1 MSKQQIRY
9 AGGDERCG
17 RRRVGLLNPLSG
29 ETHKQG
35 MYLDRWTKQKI
46 SNRKKRF
53 ARKCRRRTRP
63 ERRRIAKTSQN
74 VSRARSR
81 TGELNIATWNVR
93 SLSLTGRRGAG
104 HAEVLLQKCKV
115 LGCDVIGLQETRRP
129 GRTEFAAAGYRV
141 FCSGVDGS
149 TGRAGQH
156 GVGLAVKESI
166 IREATWTQELTNE
179 RLMSMTFNLTG
190 KSNAVTF
197 IVAYGPTDTVSNT
210 REQKAVFWADLESAV
225 SRVPSS
231 DYLFVLIDANARTG
245 VRIREEDCKVIG
257 AYGRDTRMSDSNG
270 TSLLRFAGD
279 NKLAL
284 VNTFFSVPK
293 GCTSR
298 TFNGTRPADRKRID
312 YIITRQPHRKLVR
325 NVTVHLQP
333 HADSDHN
340 IVCARVRLPRRFAR
354 NRKQRAPTGRK
365 SIDRRAITSD
375 TDRRKRLIQLVA
387 TQLTQ
392 TELGGLG
399 GTVGEKAALF
409 TDTLLRSAEEV
420 MPGQIR
426 QSRISGLL
434 EDEAMHDE
442 FEEAWTEREEAR
454 KAVHGT
460 LAGGSAF
467 RALRTACKK
476 LRDVIQAAEDRYLEV
491 FACELEEFIAAGD
504 LRGWY
509 GHLKGGWKLQ
519 GKKLRGAQYIRDE
532 NGKLLRKPDEIRARW
547 RRYFTSLLNTTSV
560 TLNRTIIEGLP
571 QKPIALSLGDPPV
584 VSETKKALRS
594 MANGKAM
601 GPDELPVE
609 LLKLGLSDSSHE
621 ILLPFHEII
630 VAVWMTGEVP
640 QEWKDATIK
649 VLHKKKDRT
658 ECSNY
663 RGLSLVAHAG
673 KVLLKIVANRLGDFC
688 EEAGILPEE
697 QCGFRPQRST
707 TDMMFVVRRLQE
719 LGRTS
724 NTSLEICFIDLA
736 KAYDSVD
743 RVLLWE
749 ILARFGVPPRMI
761 KVIRMSHDGMRAR
774 VQLDDGDFSAW
785 FNVCQGL
792 RQGCVLSPL
801 LFNIFFA
808 AVITVVL
815 QRFAADPLI
824 VSDLVYLDDA
834 PKGEDGRPR
843 KEGTLEMVRRAVWGM
858 LYADDAGVVSTS
870 PRGLT
875 RMMGV
880 IVVTCQ
886 EFGLTVS
893 EKKTEAMH
901 LWSHPHTTSNALRIE
916 AAGQRYKQTTEFVYL
931 GGAISESADLDI
943 EIKRRIGAAWA
954 SVRKYSSQ
962 LYDRRNARLSLKIR
976 LFKAEVM
983 EAMLYGCAT
992 WTMRSQDFSS
1002 LRTAHHKLLLRIIG
1016 FRRKDRIGYK
1026 LLSYREVLER
1036 TGSERIETTI
1046 RKRQLGF
1053 VGALVRQGDSRLSKR
1068 VMFGRLAVQGPKRG
1082 GRPATS
1088 WVDCLQK
1095 NLEAFGAVP
1104 RKGKGRKWVAF
1115 GVVVKDGRDW
1125 MTAAKNMDKWHRG
1138 VERGA
1143 EALDSAWRR
1152 ADLRQSNVQLQR

>member
-1 MSKQQIRY
+1 M
-9 AGGDERCG
+9 
-17 RRRVGLLNPLSG
+17 
-29 ETHKQG
+29 
-35 MYLDRWTKQKI
+35 
-46 SNRKKRF
+46 
-53 ARKCRRRTRP
+53 
-63 ERRRIAKTSQN
+63 
-74 VSRARSR
+74 
-81 TGELNIATWNVR
+81 
-93 SLSLTGRRGAG
+93 
-104 HAEVLLQKCKV
+104 
-115 LGCDVIGLQETRRP
+115 
-129 GRTEFAAAGYRV
+129 
-141 FCSGVDGS
+141 
-149 TGRAGQH
+149 
-156 GVGLAVKESI
+156 
-166 IREATWTQELTNE
+166 
-179 RLMSMTFNLTG
+179 
-190 KSNAVTF
+190 
-197 IVAYGPTDTVSNT
+197 
-210 REQKAVFWADLESAV
+210 
-225 SRVPSS
+225 PSS
-231 DYLFVLIDANARTG
+231 DYLFVLIDANARTC
-245 VRIREEDCKVIG
+245 VRMGEEDCEVIG
-257 AYGRDTRMSDSNG
+257 AYGRDTRVSGGNG

-298 TFNGTRPADRKRID
+298 TFNGTRPPDRKRID
-312 YIITRQPHRKLVR
+312 YAITRQSHRKLVR

-333 HADSDHN
+333 YADSDHN
-340 IVCARVRLPRRFAR
+340 IVCARVRLPGRFAR

-365 SIDRRAITSD
+365 SIDRQAITSD
-375 TDRRKRLIQLVA
+375 TDRRERLIQLVA
-387 TQLTQ
+387 IQLTQ

-434 EDEAMHDE
+434 EDEAMHDA
-442 FEEAWTEREEAR
+442 FEEAWTEREKAR

-460 LAGGSAF
+460 LAGGSAI
-467 RALRTACKK
+467 RALRKACKK
-476 LRDVIQAAEDRYLEV
+476 LREVIQAAEDRYLEV
-491 FACELEEFIAAGD
+491 FACELEEFIVAGD

-532 NGKLLRKPDEIRARW
+532 NGQLLRKLDEIRARW
-547 RRYFTSLLNTTSV
+547 RRYFTSLLNTTSA
-560 TLNRTIIEGLP
+560 TLNRTIIEGLS
-571 QKPIALSLGDPPV
+571 QKPTALSLGDPPV

-601 GPDELPVE
+601 GPDELPAE

-621 ILLPFHEII
+621 ILLAFHDII

-640 QEWKDATIK
+640 QEWKNATIK

-673 KVLLKIVANRLGDFC
+673 KVLLKIVAIT
-688 EEAGILPEE
+688 GILPEE

-761 KVIRMSHDGMRAR
+761 KVIRMFHDGMKAR

-801 LFNIFFA
+801 LFKISFA
-808 AVITVVL
+808 AVIIVVL
-815 QRFAADPLI
+815 QRFTEDPLI

-834 PKGEDGRPR
+834 PKGEDDRLR
-843 KEGTLEMVRRAVWGM
+843 KEGTMEMVRRAVWGM

-901 LWSHPHTTSNALRIE
+901 LWSHPHTASNTLPIE
-916 AAGQRYKQTTEFVYL
+916 ATGQRYKQTTEFVYL

-943 EIKRRIGAAWA
+943 EIKRRIGAVWP
-954 SVRKYSSQ
+954 SVSKYSSQ
-962 LYDRRNARLSLKIR
+962 LNDRRNARLSLKIR

-1002 LRTAHHKLLLRIIG
+1002 LLTAHHKLLLRIIG
-1016 FRRKDRIGYK
+1016 FRRKDGIGYK
-1026 LLSYREVLER
+1026 PL
-1036 TGSERIETTI
+1036 
-1046 RKRQLGF
+1046 
-1053 VGALVRQGDSRLSKR
+1053 
-1068 VMFGRLAVQGPKRG
+1068 
-1082 GRPATS
+1082 
-1088 WVDCLQK
+1088 
-1095 NLEAFGAVP
+1095 
-1104 RKGKGRKWVAF
+1104 
-1115 GVVVKDGRDW
+1115 
-1125 MTAAKNMDKWHRG
+1125 
-1138 VERGA
+1138 
-1143 EALDSAWRR
+1143 
-1152 ADLRQSNVQLQR
+1152 